1 MSLTEEGLRQRKW
14 GDTPNL
20 EAILGDKHPSFG
32 GLITSIDD
40 SLVGRLDRLVQISN
54 LLQEN
59 LEEVVAAGE
68 SGKQEGNPRVR
79 VEELVGEFK
88 FILDE
93 LRYNSLRLEQT
104 LERLK

>member
-14 GDTPNL
+14 GRYPNL
-20 EAILGDKHPSFG
+20 EAILGDKPPSFG

-68 SGKQEGNPRVR
+68 SGKQEEIRSE